1 MLLFNLIDEMF
12 FTFSVVTRKIFFG
25 KTVPTEKVSSHRS
38 GSSER
43 REGVV
48 VRGVRGVRGTEMMLT
63 PLETQPAQQSPSSA
77 HPTAVTD
84 LDNSDTS

>member
-48 VRGVRGVRGTEMMLT
+48 VRGVRGTEMMLT